1 VITVDFKRV
10 KVTPG
15 FRILDMGCG
24 NGRHT
29 AAAYDLKDVI
39 VIGAD
44 LNINDLDMAEK
55 RLKWHDKVTEHGDGS
70 WSFSAADILALPF
83 CNHSFDLVI
92 VSEVLEHVPA
102 HDLAV
107 KEILRVLKPG
117 SNLIVSVPRFWPERI
132 CWAISAQYHQTKGGH
147 VRIYTCR
154 QLERLIQQ
162 NGALKWAS
170 HFAHA
175 LHTPFWW
182 LKCLVGPD
190 RKDVYL
196 VNLYHRFLTWDLM
209 QKPPI
214 TRLLEKILNPILG
227 KSIVVYF
234 KKQ

>member
-1 VITVDFKRV
+1 VITVDFKRL

-29 AAAYDLKDVI
+29 AAAYDLKDVV

-44 LNINDLDMAEK
+44 LKICDLHEAVK
-55 RLKWHDKVTEHGDGS
+55 RLKWHDNVTDHGDGS

-83 CNHSFDLVI
+83 YDRSFDLVI
-92 VSEVLEHVPA
+92 VSEVLEHVPD

-107 KEILRVLKPG
+107 QEILRVLKSG
-117 SNLIVSVPRFWPERI
+117 SDLIVSVPRFWPERI
-132 CWAISAQYHQTKGGH
+132 CWALSTQYHQVKGGH
-147 VRIYTCR
+147 VRIYTRR
-154 QLERLIQQ
+154 QLEKLILQ
-162 NGALKWAS
+162 NGACKWAG

-214 TRLLEKILNPILG
+214 TRLLEKLLNPILG